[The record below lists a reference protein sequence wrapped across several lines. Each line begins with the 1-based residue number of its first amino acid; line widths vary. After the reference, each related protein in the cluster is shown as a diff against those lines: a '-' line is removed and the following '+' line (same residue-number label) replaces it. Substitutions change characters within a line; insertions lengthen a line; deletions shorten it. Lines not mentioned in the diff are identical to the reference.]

1 MGKTKVA
8 DKSSKKDKKS
18 EVAAVKAGR
27 VTKPAAT
34 PKSKSKDIA
43 KSVASNIKD
52 KKKSKKAPTPEP
64 ESDSSSESESES
76 EESSESSSEEEVV
89 EKKTPAKAAPKAAA
103 KADSDSDSSDSSD
116 EDSDS
121 DSSEEEKPAPKAVK
135 KAAAKAE
142 SSDSDSDSDSSE
154 SEDEKPAAKAEATS
168 TSDSDDSSDA
178 DSDDSSAS
186 ESEEAPSKKRK
197 AEEAAAPAI
206 KKTKTE
212 EPAAEEG
219 VKNLFVGNMSWNIDE
234 DWLRREFEGFGEIVG
249 CRVITDRE
257 TGRAKGFG
265 YVEFAN
271 AADAA
276 KAQKEMHEYELDGR
290 QLNVDFSTPRAKP
303 DAGGARANKYGD
315 KRSPPSNTLFL
326 GNVSFECSNES
337 IQEVFQE
344 YGNITRVSLP
354 TDRDTGSLKGFGY
367 VDFGSQEEATAAL
380 EALNGQ
386 EIGGRAIR
394 IDYAQPREDNG

>member
-1 MGKTKVA
+1 MGKTKIA

-18 EVAAVKAGR
+18 ELASVKAGR

-43 KSVASNIKD
+43 KSVASNVKD

-76 EESSESSSEEEVV
+76 EDSSESSSEEEVV
-89 EKKTPAKAAPKAAA
+89 EKKASAKAAPKAAA
-103 KADSDSDSSDSSD
+103 KADSDSDSDSSE

-121 DSSEEEKPAPKAVK
+121 DSSEDEKPAPKAKANGVK
-135 KAAAKAE
+135 KVAAKAE
-142 SSDSDSDSDSSE
+142 SSDSDSDSSE
-154 SEDEKPAAKAEATS
+154 SEEEKAAAKAK
-168 TSDSDDSSDA
+168 
-178 DSDDSSAS
+178 
-186 ESEEAPSKKRK
+186 EAPSKKRK
-197 AEEAAAPAI
+197 AEEVAEPI
-206 KKTKTE
+206 VKKSKVE

-303 DAGGARANKYGD
+303 DANGGARANKYGD

-337 IQEVFQE
+337 IQEVFAE
-344 YGNITRVSLP
+344 YGSITRVSLP
-354 TDRDTGSLKGFGY
+354 TDRDTGALKGFGY
-367 VDFGSQEEATAAL
+367 VDFSSQQEATAAL

-386 EIGGRAIR
+386 DIGGRAIR
-394 IDYAQPREDNG
+394 IDYATPQAKV